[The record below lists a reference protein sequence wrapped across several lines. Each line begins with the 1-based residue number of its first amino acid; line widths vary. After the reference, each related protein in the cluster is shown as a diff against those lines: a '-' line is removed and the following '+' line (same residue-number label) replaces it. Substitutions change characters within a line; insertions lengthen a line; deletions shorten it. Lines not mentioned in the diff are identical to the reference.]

1 MLKVVAAAASVTAAI
16 SLSLLSCSSSANS
29 RGKRSASGARSAI
42 CGSPV
47 RMGMVVGASNSLLKL
62 TYGEVKNK
70 FANCSNVSVKFVTA
84 NNSADAY
91 NAAVNTLAAQGYD
104 AIITD
109 VQFGDQSLGAR
120 RTRRAW

>member
-29 RGKRSASGARSAI
+29 PGNRSASGAPSAI

-70 FANCSNVSVKFVTA
+70 FANWSNVSVKFVTA

-91 NAAVNTLAAQGYD
+91 NAAVNALTAQGYD

-109 VQFGDQSLGAR
+109 VQFGDLSLGAR